1 MHFLTL
7 QLQKEKTCLEVRVAT
22 LLTAD
27 TPLFPFVCVAA
38 VPKLVSK
45 FALLQL
51 TVCIKVFGVKAASE
65 TF

>member
-1 MHFLTL
+1 M
-7 QLQKEKTCLEVRVAT
+7 QVAT
-22 LLTAD
+22 LLTGH
-27 TPLFPFVCVAA
+27 TPFFPLVCALA